1 MQHFPWPRISNE
13 GKSWIQFSPLSGR
26 NWKDGWFMVKEETR
40 CLLSLMSLFWIIE
53 NEDTSTV
60 LSISGI
66 QYRSSFK
73 TVSSR
78 VAKILAPCL
87 TMTKILETEF
97 GGNRK
102 RVALLFSPGKR
113 KHSRLVPQELWLPIV
128 GNRERFY
135 ILLKVLHF
143 FFLLQS
149 FKMATAGIRQL
160 LYVLCPWPSFWNVK
174 CYKRV

>member
-1 MQHFPWPRISNE
+1 
-13 GKSWIQFSPLSGR
+13 
-26 NWKDGWFMVKEETR
+26 MVKEETR

-87 TMTKILETEF
+87 IMTKILETEF

-102 RVALLFSPGKR
+102 RVALLFLPGKS
-113 KHSRLVPQELWLPIV
+113 KHSRLVPQEL
-128 GNRERFY
+128 
-135 ILLKVLHF
+135 
-143 FFLLQS
+143 
-149 FKMATAGIRQL
+149 
-160 LYVLCPWPSFWNVK
+160 
-174 CYKRV
+174 

>member
-143 FFLLQS
+143 FFFCKVSKWPQLASDNFSMSCAHDLLS
-149 FKMATAGIRQL
+149 EM
-160 LYVLCPWPSFWNVK
+160 
-174 CYKRV
+174 